1 MIFLVGG
8 AMTAV
13 ASNLVSNAQFTD
25 TARSVSR
32 SRSASSD
39 TTGRFDQV
47 LEKSTQSREQAQAEP
62 EKKTEKTDPN
72 EPDQAVGQVD
82 ENAQQTDASQDT
94 EIDVEQDDDELN
106 TDEQEAGQG
115 GVVGETQPQ
124 VIQQNTNTTANQP
137 QTTTAS
143 QTGTPATDNP
153 LLEASQQQNPQQ
165 GDTSQKHAKDVAD
178 AMLRML
184 GIANGQGAGQSQ
196 QATFTL
202 TDTISPMLQTNSTSD
217 QQNNQQLQLPNTQTS
232 QESDAANVSRVSR
245 ALANAVNQKGGT
257 ITIRMM
263 PPELGQVKV
272 DIQMHGGKVS
282 ASFQTEHQ
290 SVQTL
295 MSRELSQ
302 LRQALERQG
311 LTVERL
317 EVTHRPANSSNAN
330 ASGQDQQQQSP
341 SDGRS
346 RGQYTRQ
353 DSGNQDS
360 SESTSNS
367 DSQNF
372 ATQLDSQL

>member
-1 MIFLVGG
+1 
-8 AMTAV
+8 MTAV
-13 ASNLVSNAQFTD
+13 ASNLVSNAQFSD
-25 TARSVSR
+25 TARSASR

-47 LEKSTQSREQAQAEP
+47 LEKSARSREQTQTEP
-62 EKKTEKTDPN
+62 EKNTEKTDKN
-72 EPDQAVGQVD
+72 EQDQTVGQVD
-82 ENAQQTDASQDT
+82 DQAQQTDEQQDVQV
-94 EIDVEQDDDELN
+94 EIDQDNDELN
-106 TDEQEAGQG
+106 TDEQEAAQG
-115 GVVGETQPQ
+115 GVVGESQTQ
-124 VIQQNTNTTANQP
+124 VITQDINTSNQP
-137 QTTTAS
+137 QTTTAN
-143 QTGTPATDNP
+143 QTGTTATDNP
-153 LLEASQQQNPQQ
+153 LLDASQQQNPQQ
-165 GDTSQKHAKDVAD
+165 GDSSQKHAKDVAD

-184 GIANGQGAGQSQ
+184 GIANGQGTGQSH

-217 QQNNQQLQLPNTQTS
+217 QQNNQPLQLPNTQTS

-346 RGQYTRQ
+346 RGQYARQ
-353 DSGNQDS
+353 DSANQDS
-360 SESTSNS
+360 SESTNNS
-367 DSQNF
+367 ESQNF
-372 ATQLDSQL
+372 ATQLDAQL

>member
-1 MIFLVGG
+1 
-8 AMTAV
+8 MTAV
-13 ASNLVSNAQFTD
+13 ASNLVSNAPFTD
-25 TARSVSR
+25 AARMTSR
-32 SRSASSD
+32 SRGTSSD

-47 LEKSTQSREQAQAEP
+47 MQKSAQTREQTQAQS
-62 EKKTEKTDPN
+62 EKNTGKTDEN
-72 EPDQAVGQVD
+72 DQDQAVDQVD
-82 ENAQQTDASQDT
+82 EQAQQTDDQQDLQG
-94 EIDVEQDDDELN
+94 DVEQNDDELA
-106 TDEQEAGQG
+106 TDEMEAAQG
-115 GVVGETQPQ
+115 GVVAESQNQVVNQNVDNSAYSTQ
-124 VIQQNTNTTANQP
+124 TTA
-137 QTTTAS
+137 TDHVA
-143 QTGTPATDNP
+143 ATDSP
-153 LLEASQQQNPQQ
+153 LLEAAQQQNPQQ

-202 TDTISPMLQTNSTSD
+202 TDTISPVLQTSSTSD
-217 QQNNQQLQLPNTQTS
+217 QQANQQLQLPNTQSS

-245 ALANAVNQKGGT
+245 ALSNAVNQKGGT

-272 DIQMHGGKVS
+272 DIQMQGGKVS

-346 RGQYTRQ
+346 RGQYARQ
-353 DSGNQDS
+353 DSGNQES
-360 SESTSNS
+360 SETTNNS
-367 DSQNF
+367 ESQNF

>member
-245 ALANAVNQKGGT
+245 ALANA
-257 ITIRMM
+257 
-263 PPELGQVKV
+263 E
-272 DIQMHGGKVS
+272 D
-282 ASFQTEHQ
+282 ATE
-290 SVQTL
+290 TL
-295 MSRELSQ
+295 
-302 LRQALERQG
+302 ALARVYAR
-311 LTVERL
+311 TV
-317 EVTHRPANSSNAN
+317 T
-330 ASGQDQQQQSP
+330 
-341 SDGRS
+341 
-346 RGQYTRQ
+346 T
-353 DSGNQDS
+353 
-360 SESTSNS
+360 
-367 DSQNF
+367 
-372 ATQLDSQL
+372 